1 MFWKIYFVFITLLSI
16 PLYLIGVLSISL
28 ELSRGFV
35 HTYELTFLYR
45 LIIDLVSIILLL
57 ISLFG
62 LAWKKKIFL
71 RMFWIIHFPL
81 SALWNLSNAYFTYD
95 GLFTIVITAI
105 YLPTLL
111 GAFVTLMPV
120 IAREVF
126 GGGPAML
133 GTLVGAA
140 GLGGVVATAF
150 LATRSSMSRL
160 DRLTR
165 IACGMAGFSLAAFSF
180 TSTPTMWAVH
190 HVASQAVLQEPA
202 PDMRD

>member
-111 GAFVTLMPV
+111 GAFLY
-120 IAREVF
+120 AY
-126 GGGPAML
+126 
-133 GTLVGAA
+133 
-140 GLGGVVATAF
+140 
-150 LATRSSMSRL
+150 RSSEIWIGKRFK
-160 DRLTR
+160 T
-165 IACGMAGFSLAAFSF
+165 
-180 TSTPTMWAVH
+180 
-190 HVASQAVLQEPA
+190 
-202 PDMRD
+202 